1 MQVTAAGQQ
10 IIVRVVNPGELFGF
24 AVALGRK
31 DYPGTPLAA
40 VDSSVLARPMEM
52 MTDFMARSPAL
63 AVNTM
68 QMIGRAGW
76 MPRTIASERYQPK
89 KSNHVWHMQC

>member
-52 MTDFMARSPAL
+52 MTDFMARSPHSL
-63 AVNTM
+63 S
-68 QMIGRAGW
+68 IRC
-76 MPRTIASERYQPK
+76 R
-89 KSNHVWHMQC
+89 